1 MRVNISNLA
10 DVLDEAA
17 PGRKLAAAIK
27 YQKDRIKQDLDS
39 NHVSFIEVDGTNY
52 KIVKNE
58 DVDR

>member
-27 YQKDRIKQDLDS
+27 SEKDRIERDLDS
-39 NHVSFIEVDGTNY
+39 KHVSLIKVDGTSY
-52 KIVKNE
+52 RIVRNE